1 MGWPLASVVSRKVAF
16 QNGEATEPAATP
28 SDAADQPAPRA
39 RLVRLSRRASPPRP
53 RSARRRGLSK
63 DRSPRRR
70 IEKSASETRFGKHNG
85 SRGGRDAP
93 GAVPHHDRAPDS
105 HADHRVRCG
114 TCARGT
120 PLRSRSGPAAP
131 RRAPRSTATMVRPAA
146 RLVAASLRASRR
158 ALPARARDLARTTL
172 GEPPATGV
180 VPFLSSRSRRVPA
193 RARHRL
199 PRNVRSTPPRS
210 RR

>member
-1 MGWPLASVVSRKVAF
+1 MPRDSRFRNRLGTGTLKTTVPFLGRKRQSMGWPLASVVSRDVF

-39 RLVRLSRRASPPRP
+39 RLARLSRRARPPRP
-53 RSARRRGLSK
+53 RSARRRGRSK

-131 RRAPRSTATMVRPAA
+131 RRAPRSTESLNGNGNVRCAA
-146 RLVAASLRASRR
+146 FSNSH
-158 ALPARARDLARTTL
+158 
-172 GEPPATGV
+172 
-180 VPFLSSRSRRVPA
+180 RSRRRRGFAGA
-193 RARHRL
+193 RAGRRGKSR
-199 PRNVRSTPPRS
+199 PSCVGPP
-210 RR
+210 